1 MFFVKNE
8 NGVWDNYNCYECCSD
23 CNHPHEHC
31 RCPLNFEQ
39 TCKNCIFDNGYKK
52 CEKCHTNSRTNNAD
66 YIEEGYWH
74 LCDTCID
81 NIKSVD

>member
-31 RCPLNFEQ
+31 RCPWILNKLLKTVFLIMAIKNVKNAIPIAEQ
-39 TCKNCIFDNGYKK
+39 IMLIT
-52 CEKCHTNSRTNNAD
+52 
-66 YIEEGYWH
+66 
-74 LCDTCID
+74 
-81 NIKSVD
+81 